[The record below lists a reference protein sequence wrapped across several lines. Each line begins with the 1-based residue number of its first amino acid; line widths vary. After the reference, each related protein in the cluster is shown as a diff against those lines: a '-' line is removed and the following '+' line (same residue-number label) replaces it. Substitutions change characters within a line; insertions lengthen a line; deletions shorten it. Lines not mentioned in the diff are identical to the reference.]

1 MPPLYKDQ
9 LPSLADLISINTTYL
24 CVGTLVRSTSLR
36 ISCHQSAIGRL
47 YTCGSVNLKVIQR
60 SVNCHGR
67 AGQLLLGVVHNNLP
81 PIRCCTLPS
90 SDPIP
95 SNHLLPCF
103 PPFSFSSH
111 WLKPVHHPSRHRP
124 NHHQVTDWLLEYV
137 IHAPAPW
144 GPRDFYPVIFLL
156 FFIFS

>member
-1 MPPLYKDQ
+1 MSLTSPQTNRQTDFQLVDSIPSVRRDRVKMVPPLYKDQ
-9 LPSLADLISINTTYL
+9 LPSLADLISINITYL

-81 PIRCCTLPS
+81 PIRCCTLSS

-103 PPFSFSSH
+103 PPFSSSSH
-111 WLKPVHHPSRHRP
+111 
-124 NHHQVTDWLLEYV
+124 
-137 IHAPAPW
+137 
-144 GPRDFYPVIFLL
+144 
-156 FFIFS
+156 

>member
-67 AGQLLLGVVHNNLP
+67 AFARSGSQQPSSHPVLHITTQWSNPFQPPLAMFPTLLL
-81 PIRCCTLPS
+81 
-90 SDPIP
+90 
-95 SNHLLPCF
+95 LLPLTQACAPSK
-103 PPFSFSSH
+103 PPS
-111 WLKPVHHPSRHRP
+111 PQPSPGDRLTPRICDSCSCS
-124 NHHQVTDWLLEYV
+124 VGLL
-137 IHAPAPW
+137 
-144 GPRDFYPVIFLL
+144 DFYPVIFLL